1 MSTTLM
7 MASVSAFVVVT
18 VVGASVVFVVVG
30 FVVLVAVRGTHKT
43 LNDIILYCLSHA
55 LLCVLW
61 PALTAVRPL
70 HIATQNGRRNCFF
83 WGTGGKKS
91 KGHTR
96 RMRNI
101 N

>member
-18 VVGASVVFVVVG
+18 VVAASVVVLVV
-30 FVVLVAVRGTHKT
+30 VVLVAVRGTHKT